1 MDKDKF
7 WQIIDESRE
16 KAGQDNEL
24 FLKLL
29 EEQLCRLDTQGL
41 CKFQGYLQAYMD
53 AAYLPG
59 LWDAAIA
66 MNDLYCSSD
75 LFMDFQEWLIAQGR
89 KVYMDALAC
98 PDSLVD
104 MEPFDKQNHV
114 YFYLLAENVFKQRT
128 GKELPLEIMLE
139 DAELEMLLQE
149 IKYDPKIHLIQTR
162 HEVMDQLPRLI
173 EKYCKAKNYLDL
185 WPEWNLDD
193 IRFLKGPQWEPSPAL
208 RGREENRTRRILKEA
223 GRYAADSVRLIEQ
236 LLPDNKGVKS
246 AIQMAAR
253 LLRSSVKVIKKEIK
267 NLDDSQTAKDIQAGE
282 DQETQADDSGE
293 ELEETQTTEP
303 DMGM

>member
-7 WQIIDESRE
+7 WQIIDGSRE
-16 KAGQDNEL
+16 KAGQDDEL

-29 EEQLCRLDTQGL
+29 EEQLCGLDTQGL
-41 CKFQGYLQAYMD
+41 CKFQGYLHAYMD

-59 LWDAAIA
+59 LWDAAYI
-66 MNDLYCSSD
+66 MNDMYCTSD
-75 LFMDFQEWLIAQGR
+75 LFMDFQEWLVAQGR

-162 HEVMDQLPRLI
+162 REVMDYLPRLV
-173 EKYCKAKNYLDL
+173 EEYCESEDILNL
-185 WPEWNLDD
+185 WPEPDLYN
-193 IRFLKGPQWEPSPAL
+193 ISFLRDPQWEPSPVL
-208 RGREENRTRRILKEA
+208 RVREGKRACRILKDA
-223 GRYAADSVRLIEQ
+223 RSDAAAAARIIEQ
-236 LLPDNKGVKS
+236 LLPDDKRVKS
-246 AIQMAAR
+246 AVRVAAK
-253 LLRSSVKVIKKEIK
+253 LLRSSENVLRAEIK
-267 NLDDSQTAKDIQAGE
+267 NLNDSLIAK
-282 DQETQADDSGE
+282 ETQADDPGE
-293 ELEETQTTEP
+293 ELKETQTSEP
-303 DMGM
+303 GMGM